1 MPGRSGRHILRAC
14 SRSARASPAP
24 RARRSPQL
32 RTRGRRAAHDAAGA
46 VAQHEGARGRG
57 RRRTVRALPDRRG
70 PDRRGPVVD
79 RAREELVRA
88 ADELDRELLRRRVP
102 GAGQVALGAGP
113 YPGETIVPAAL
124 TRFMAAH
131 PLVRVRVVVRGD
143 WTSSCAGCALAS
155 STSSSRRRAP
165 STRSTTSTSNASR
178 STPRTSSPAAAI
190 RSLSAPPCGPSTRF
204 SYPFLA
210 LSRYPPRVLQ
220 PMLATRQAS
229 DARQPGRP
237 FPAVELASLHAVK
250 QVLLGSDAIA
260 PLTLPC
266 VADELERGTLVVL
279 ATESWVYTQY
289 GLVRLRG
296 HTPAPQRAAL
306 PSACARRR
314 QRSSATSRDLSRCI
328 GPDASHRPPGASAEP
343 DPTPAR
349 PTMPRRIGLQAGT
362 TACGGAFA

>member
-1 MPGRSGRHILRAC
+1 MALDLRALRQLLALADHGSFGRAAAALRMTQPAL
-14 SRSARASPAP
+14 SRSMKGLEAEVGAELFERSPTGAVP
-24 RARRSPQL
+24 TDEGRLLIERAR
-32 RTRGRRAAHDAAGA
+32 
-46 VAQHEGARGRG
+46 
-57 RRRTVRALPDRRG
+57 
-70 PDRRGPVVD
+70 
-79 RAREELVRA
+79 ELVRA

-143 WTSSCAGCALAS
+143 WDELL
-155 STSSSRRRAP
+155 RRLRA
-165 STRSTTSTSNASR
+165 RELDFFVAETSTLDAEHDLDVER
-178 STPRTSSPAAAI
+178 QAQHPAYFVARRGHPLAERTTVRAEH
-190 RSLSAPPCGPSTRF
+190 TF

-229 DARQPGRP
+229 DARRPGRP
-237 FPAVELASLHAVK
+237 FPAIELASLHAVK

-296 HTPAPQRAAL
+296 HTQSAAASRFADCLREEEAAL
-306 PSACARRR
+306 VRDESRLVAAHWTGRKPPAGRRR
-314 QRSSATSRDLSRCI
+314 R
-328 GPDASHRPPGASAEP
+328 GA
-343 DPTPAR
+343 
-349 PTMPRRIGLQAGT
+349 
-362 TACGGAFA
+362 

>member
-1 MPGRSGRHILRAC
+1 MALDLRALRQLLALADHGSFGRAAAALRMTQPAL
-14 SRSARASPAP
+14 SRNVKGLEAEVGAELFERSPTGAVP
-24 RARRSPQL
+24 TDEGRLLIERAR
-32 RTRGRRAAHDAAGA
+32 
-46 VAQHEGARGRG
+46 
-57 RRRTVRALPDRRG
+57 
-70 PDRRGPVVD
+70 
-79 RAREELVRA
+79 ELVRA

-143 WTSSCAGCALAS
+143 WDELL
-155 STSSSRRRAP
+155 RRLRA
-165 STRSTTSTSNASR
+165 RELDFFVAETSTLDAEHDLDVEPQPQHPAYFVAR
-178 STPRTSSPAAAI
+178 RGHPLAARTTVRAEH
-190 RSLSAPPCGPSTRF
+190 TF

-220 PMLATRQAS
+220 PMLATRRAS

-250 QVLLGSDAIA
+250 QVLLRSDAIA

-296 HTPAPQRAAL
+296 HTQSAAASRFAECLREEEAAL
-306 PSACARRR
+306 IRDESRLVAVHGTARKPPAARRK
-314 QRSSATSRDLSRCI
+314 
-328 GPDASHRPPGASAEP
+328 PGA
-343 DPTPAR
+343 
-349 PTMPRRIGLQAGT
+349 
-362 TACGGAFA
+362 

>member
-1 MPGRSGRHILRAC
+1 MTLDLRALRQLLALADHGSFGRAAAALRMTQPAL
-14 SRSARASPAP
+14 SRSMKGLEAEVGAELFERSPTGAVP
-24 RARRSPQL
+24 TDEGRLLIERAR
-32 RTRGRRAAHDAAGA
+32 
-46 VAQHEGARGRG
+46 
-57 RRRTVRALPDRRG
+57 
-70 PDRRGPVVD
+70 
-79 RAREELVRA
+79 ELVRA

-143 WTSSCAGCALAS
+143 WDELL
-155 STSSSRRRAP
+155 RRLRA
-165 STRSTTSTSNASR
+165 RELDFFVAETSTLDAEHDLDVER
-178 STPRTSSPAAAI
+178 QAQHPAYFVARRGHPLALRTTVRAEH
-190 RSLSAPPCGPSTRF
+190 TF

-266 VADELERGTLVVL
+266 VADELARGTLVVL

-296 HTPAPQRAAL
+296 HTQSAAASRFAECLREEEAAL
-306 PSACARRR
+306 VRDESRLVAVPWTGCKPPAARRKR
-314 QRSSATSRDLSRCI
+314 
-328 GPDASHRPPGASAEP
+328 GA
-343 DPTPAR
+343 
-349 PTMPRRIGLQAGT
+349 
-362 TACGGAFA
+362 

>member
-1 MPGRSGRHILRAC
+1 MTLDLRALRQLLALADHGSFGRAAAALRMTQPAL
-14 SRSARASPAP
+14 SRSMKGLEAEVGAELFERSPTGAVP
-24 RARRSPQL
+24 TDEGRLLIERAR
-32 RTRGRRAAHDAAGA
+32 
-46 VAQHEGARGRG
+46 
-57 RRRTVRALPDRRG
+57 
-70 PDRRGPVVD
+70 
-79 RAREELVRA
+79 ELVRA

-143 WTSSCAGCALAS
+143 WDELL
-155 STSSSRRRAP
+155 RRLRA
-165 STRSTTSTSNASR
+165 RELDFFVAETSTLDAEHDLDVER
-178 STPRTSSPAAAI
+178 QPQHPAYFVARRGHPLALRTTV
-190 RSLSAPPCGPSTRF
+190 SAEHTF

-266 VADELERGTLVVL
+266 VADELDRGTLVVL

-289 GLVRLRG
+289 GLVRLKG
-296 HTPAPQRAAL
+296 HTQSAAATRFAECLREEEAAL
-306 PSACARRR
+306 VRDESRLVAVHWSGRKPPAARRKR
-314 QRSSATSRDLSRCI
+314 
-328 GPDASHRPPGASAEP
+328 GA
-343 DPTPAR
+343 
-349 PTMPRRIGLQAGT
+349 
-362 TACGGAFA
+362 

>member
-1 MPGRSGRHILRAC
+1 MTLDLRALRQLLALADHGSFGRAAAALRMTQPAL
-14 SRSARASPAP
+14 SRSMKGLEAEVGAELFERSPTGAVP
-24 RARRSPQL
+24 TDEGRLLIERAR
-32 RTRGRRAAHDAAGA
+32 
-46 VAQHEGARGRG
+46 
-57 RRRTVRALPDRRG
+57 
-70 PDRRGPVVD
+70 
-79 RAREELVRA
+79 ELVRA

-102 GAGQVALGAGP
+102 GAGQVAFGAGP

-143 WTSSCAGCALAS
+143 WDELL
-155 STSSSRRRAP
+155 RRLRA
-165 STRSTTSTSNASR
+165 RELDFFVAETSTLDAEHDLDVER
-178 STPRTSSPAAAI
+178 QAQHPAYFVARRGHPLALRTTVRAEH
-190 RSLSAPPCGPSTRF
+190 TF

-296 HTPAPQRAAL
+296 HTQSAAASRFAECLREEEAAL
-306 PSACARRR
+306 VRDESRLVAVHWTGRKPLPARRKR
-314 QRSSATSRDLSRCI
+314 
-328 GPDASHRPPGASAEP
+328 GA
-343 DPTPAR
+343 
-349 PTMPRRIGLQAGT
+349 
-362 TACGGAFA
+362 